1 MEDKEYK
8 LYELAELA
16 YKKEHE
22 SESEDLIFPAD
33 WDLIKNYKTK
43 AEIIAEAIS
52 KKCIIQYTKLYKKT
66 IK

>member
-8 LYELAELA
+8 LYELAEST

-22 SESEDLIFPAD
+22 NESEDLIFPAD
-33 WDLIKNYKTK
+33 WKSIKNYKTK

-52 KKCIIQYTKLYKKT
+52 KKCIIQYTELYKKT
-66 IK
+66 TK